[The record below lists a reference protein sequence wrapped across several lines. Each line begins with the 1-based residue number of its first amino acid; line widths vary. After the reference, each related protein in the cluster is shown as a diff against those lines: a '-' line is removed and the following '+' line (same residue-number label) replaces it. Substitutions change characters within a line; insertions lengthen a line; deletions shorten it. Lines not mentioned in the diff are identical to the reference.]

1 MTPALNMSPEPMRV
15 SSSVGTIVI
24 ALLILP
30 ACSDPD
36 QPTTDGGTVDGGT
49 TQCASGLRAVGPAC
63 VPIFDECKGG
73 EIPVLGGG
81 CRRVGP
87 PKTCLTGWALVKGG
101 WCEPILPKT
110 KCPAGTME
118 VIGKAICQPIGDCGS
133 GKWGKIKTTSST
145 IFVDQTY
152 SGSNADGSQAR
163 PYTTIGAAL
172 EAATAG
178 THIAVAA
185 GTYKEDVSIER
196 KVTLEGR
203 CAQKVTIASQ
213 GTSPAVE
220 MKWWANGAILR
231 GVTISGSAAGLNVDG
246 VGVTVERVA
255 VQGCEGL
262 GVVVDFGGTLTLRD
276 SLVAGNRTMGI
287 DLYSSKTTLER
298 SVVRDTHERASD
310 KQYGTGFQSAVQSG
324 HSLGSE
330 LILRD
335 SLVASN
341 RTAGISIY
349 SSKATVERSVV
360 RDTRERAS
368 DMQLG
373 TGICAFVQP
382 GQSRGSELVLR
393 DSLVAGNRN
402 EGVAL
407 FSSKATV
414 ERSVVRDTRKQA
426 SDKLWGTGIGAFV
439 DPGQSQGSELTLRDS
454 LVANNR
460 EVGIYM
466 ASSKVT
472 VKRSVVRDTRER
484 TSDLQFGT
492 GIQAFVQPGQ
502 SRGSE
507 LELYDSLVAGNRNV
521 GILLLSS
528 KATIQCSAVRG
539 TRELASNKKGGTGI
553 EAQVQSDQSW
563 GAELTLRDSLVAGN
577 RNAGVLLSGSNGTIA
592 RCVISD
598 TRKDGLNRFGD
609 GVIAVKKATL
619 KVQGTTVEGSARAGF
634 LFSDSG
640 GSVHRSLIRHNVFA
654 IDLENSARPTIGK
667 DNKIM
672 DNKENEISSRGLNIP
687 AMAKSQVSPKSP

>member
-1 MTPALNMSPEPMRV
+1 M
-15 SSSVGTIVI
+15 
-24 ALLILP
+24 
-30 ACSDPD
+30 
-36 QPTTDGGTVDGGT
+36 
-49 TQCASGLRAVGPAC
+49 
-63 VPIFDECKGG
+63 
-73 EIPVLGGG
+73 
-81 CRRVGP
+81 
-87 PKTCLTGWALVKGG
+87 
-101 WCEPILPKT
+101 
-110 KCPAGTME
+110 
-118 VIGKAICQPIGDCGS
+118 
-133 GKWGKIKTTSST
+133 
-145 IFVDQTY
+145 DQTY

-185 GTYKEDVSIER
+185 GTYKEGVSIER

-276 SLVAGNRTMGI
+276 SLVAGNRTMGVI
-287 DLYSSKTTLER
+287 LYSSKTTLERSVVRDTREQASDMQIGTGIQALVDTGQSKGSELILHDSLVAGNRHIGIALYSSKATVER

-687 AMAKSQVSPKSP
+687 AMAKSPVSPKSP